1 VCRTLYNAKW
11 FVVSRRKSRGKV
23 GTEEETLAVALRSLA
38 LYVPVFLTAA
48 TFIAAAQPQTQQQ
61 QAPPDKPTDAP
72 KILPNSTGTN
82 GSAAP
87 VDPKTYVIGPEDV
100 ISVGVFHE
108 PDMTRM
114 ESVRPDGKIT
124 MPLIGDIQA
133 EGLTPER
140 LRTQLKQAL
149 STLMNNPD
157 VTITIMAVNS
167 KRYTIAG
174 QVMRPGPVALVL
186 PTHVFDA
193 LSSVGFRDFANVKKI
208 VILRGSERIKFNY
221 NDVLHGKN
229 LEQNIL
235 LQAGDTIYVP

>member
-1 VCRTLYNAKW
+1 M
-11 FVVSRRKSRGKV
+11 
-23 GTEEETLAVALRSLA
+23 LAVVPKSLA
-38 LYVPVFLTAA
+38 LYLPVFLAA
-48 TFIAAAQPQTQQQ
+48 TLIVVAQPPTQQT
-61 QAPPDKPTDAP
+61 PPDKPTDPPAV
-72 KILPNSTGTN
+72 LPNSTGTN

-100 ISVGVFHE
+100 ISISVFHE
-108 PDMTRM
+108 QDLTRM
-114 ESVRPDGKIT
+114 ESVRPDGKVT
-124 MPLIGDIQA
+124 MPLIGDMQA

-140 LRTQLKQAL
+140 FRAQLKQAL
-149 STLMNNPD
+149 STYINNPD

-193 LSSVGFRDFANVKKI
+193 LSSVGFKDFANMKKI
-208 VILRGSERIKFNY
+208 VILRGAERIKFNY
-221 NDVLHGKN
+221 NDVLHGKH